1 VYYGIALRAGAPEG
15 ACYTAVS
22 RKPGMECI
30 ACQKNEQDARLD
42 KCPICFKWVCED
54 CGNRSFGRVF
64 CSKRCADQFFFGDD
78 DE

>member
-1 VYYGIALRAGAPEG
+1 LCAGAARTRMVYFRP
-15 ACYTAVS
+15 

-30 ACQKNEQDARLD
+30 ACQKSEEDARLE